1 MNAIALCGFMG
12 CGKTTVA
19 LALEKKYNLRHID
32 TDRYI
37 EEKENMTINEMF
49 ENFSEGYFRDKEFD
63 AICTLSKEKGCVL
76 ALGGGAVTFER
87 NVKSLKE
94 NGYTLIFLDT
104 DFEVIKKRLMGD
116 KTRPLLKSNDIETLY
131 KKRYPIY
138 ENACDVKI
146 TCFREN
152 AEEICD
158 KILEILKKEGKNP

>member
-32 TDRYI
+32 TDKYI
-37 EEKENMTINEMF
+37 EEKENMTIKEMF
-49 ENFSEGYFRDKEFD
+49 ERHGESYFRDKEFD
-63 AICTLSKEKGCVL
+63 TICALSKEKGYVL

-87 NVKSLKE
+87 NVKALKE
-94 NGYTLIFLDT
+94 NGYTLFFLDT
-104 DFEVIKKRLMGD
+104 DFEIIKNRLSGD
-116 KTRPLLKSNDIETLY
+116 KTRPLLKTNDVEELY

-146 TCFREN
+146 TCGSED

-158 KILEILKKEGKNP
+158 RIIEILKKEGKNP